1 MSSRQRPRRNPNGD
15 GGVYRRADGRWEGK
29 VFVDTPD
36 GRRKRV
42 SVYGD
47 TERKA
52 LDELNKLRD
61 QQRRGVPVA
70 TTTLTVAEYMM
81 YWLEHIAEPSIRRTT
96 YATYEG
102 DVRLHINPGIGKRK
116 LKSLQAAHIREWLT
130 NLRTTC
136 QCCAKG
142 RDAARE
148 SPRCC
153 GKPVPDCCHA
163 VLSASSIRHI
173 LRVLRAALQDAVDE
187 ELISRNVARL
197 VQLRV
202 TDEHKVRS
210 FTRAEALRFLRTAEG
225 HRLYALWAV
234 ALAMGLRRGEALGLA
249 WDDVDLDRGRLT
261 VRQALHRVDGQLR
274 LDPVKTDA
282 SVAVLP
288 IPAPLVEILK
298 SHRRAQLEERL
309 AAGSDW
315 RDTGL
320 VFTTTTG
327 GFVEPRNANRLFHSL
342 CAKAC
347 VPQLRVHDLRHS
359 CATLLFTMG
368 VQPATVQRILRH
380 SSITVTTGTYV
391 EVIEAVQ
398 REHSTRWGRCSPAT
412 STPPAPSD
420 GSITTPTA
428 RLRLRGRPDRAVRLH
443 HLVSSARTVRVW
455 NPCSNDDCRQ
465 RLSSRR
471 ISDRPR
477 KRRNPPRPMAGAG
490 FEQWS

>member
-1 MSSRQRPRRNPNGD
+1 MSPRQRAKRNANGE
-15 GGVYRRADGRWEGK
+15 GGVYPRADGRWEGK
-29 VFVDTPD
+29 VFVDAPD
-36 GRRKRV
+36 GKRKRV

-47 TERKA
+47 TEREA

-61 QQRRGVPVA
+61 QQRRGIPVA
-70 TTTLTVAEYMM
+70 TTTLTVAEYMS

-102 DVRLHINPGIGKRK
+102 DVRLHIIPGIGKRK
-116 LKSLQAAHIREWLT
+116 LKSLQAAHIRTWL
-130 NLRTTC
+130 NDLRTTC
-136 QCCAKG
+136 QCCTQG
-142 RDAARE
+142 RDAARKCPRCCAMP

-153 GKPVPDCCHA
+153 NA
-163 VLSASSIRHI
+163 VLSASSIRHV

-187 ELISRNVARL
+187 EMLSRNVARL

-202 TDEHKVRS
+202 TDERRVRS
-210 FTRAEALRFLRTAEG
+210 FTRAEALRFLEAAEH

-249 WDDVDLDRGRLT
+249 WGDIELDQGRLT

-288 IPAPLVEILK
+288 IPAPLISILGA
-298 SHRRAQLEERL
+298 HRRRQREERV
-309 AAGSDW
+309 AAGSRW

-320 VFTTTTG
+320 VFTTAQG
-327 GFVEPRNANRLFHSL
+327 GFIEPRNANRMFHGV
-342 CAKAC
+342 CTKAD

-380 SSITVTTGTYV
+380 TSITVTTGTYV

-398 REHSTRWGRCSPAT
+398 RDALDSMGSLFGV
-412 STPPAPSD
+412 AP
-420 GSITTPTA
+420 
-428 RLRLRGRPDRAVRLH
+428 
-443 HLVSSARTVRVW
+443 
-455 NPCSNDDCRQ
+455 
-465 RLSSRR
+465 
-471 ISDRPR
+471 
-477 KRRNPPRPMAGAG
+477 GANA
-490 FEQWS
+490 SH

>member
-1 MSSRQRPRRNPNGD
+1 MPPRQRAKRNANGE

-29 VFVDTPD
+29 VFVDAPD
-36 GRRKRV
+36 GKRKRI

-47 TERKA
+47 TEREA

-61 QQRRGVPVA
+61 QQRRGIPVA
-70 TTTLTVAEYMM
+70 TTTLTVADYMT

-102 DVRLHINPGIGKRK
+102 DVRLHIIPGIGKRK
-116 LKSLQAAHIREWLT
+116 LKSLQAAHIRTWL
-130 NLRTTC
+130 NDLRTTC
-136 QCCAKG
+136 QCCAHG
-142 RDAARE
+142 RDTARE
-148 SPRCC
+148 NPRCC
-153 GKPVPDCCHA
+153 AKPNRQCCEST
-163 VLSASSIRHI
+163 LSASSIRHI

-187 ELISRNVARL
+187 EMLSRNVARL

-202 TDEHKVRS
+202 TDDRKVRS
-210 FTRAEALRFLRTAEG
+210 FTRDEAVRFLQAAEQ

-234 ALAMGLRRGEALGLA
+234 ALSMGLRRGEALGLKWA
-249 WDDVDLDRGRLT
+249 DVDLDGARLT
-261 VRQALHRVDGQLR
+261 VRQALHRVDGRLR

-288 IPAPLVEILK
+288 IPAPLVTIL
-298 SHRRAQLEERL
+298 SAHRRRQREERM

-320 VFTTTTG
+320 VFTTAHG
-327 GFVEPRNANRLFHSL
+327 GFIEPRNANRMFHDV
-342 CAKAC
+342 CTKAN

-398 REHSTRWGRCSPAT
+398 RDALDSM
-412 STPPAPSD
+412 
-420 GSITTPTA
+420 GSLFHGLA
-428 RLRLRGRPDRAVRLH
+428 DR
-443 HLVSSARTVRVW
+443 SY
-455 NPCSNDDCRQ
+455 
-465 RLSSRR
+465 
-471 ISDRPR
+471 PR
-477 KRRNPPRPMAGAG
+477 
-490 FEQWS
+490 

>member
-1 MSSRQRPRRNPNGD
+1 MAPRSRSRRNANGE
-15 GGVYRRADGRWEGK
+15 GGVYRRSDGRWEGK
-29 VFVDTPD
+29 FFVDTPD

-47 TERKA
+47 TERAA

-70 TTTLTVAEYMM
+70 TTTLSVAEYMT

-102 DVRLHINPGIGKRK
+102 DVRLHIIPGIGRRK
-116 LKSLQAAHIREWLT
+116 LKSLQAAHIRDWLT
-130 NLRTTC
+130 SLRTTC
-136 QCCAKG
+136 QCCIQG
-142 RDAARE
+142 RDAARDT
-148 SPRCC
+148 PRCC
-153 GKPVPDCCHA
+153 AKALPQCCKA
-163 VLSASSIRHI
+163 YLSASSIRHI

-187 ELISRNVARL
+187 EVLSRNVARL

-202 TDEHKVRS
+202 TDERKVRS
-210 FTRAEALRFLRTAEG
+210 FSHDEALRFLKAAEQ

-234 ALAMGLRRGEALGLA
+234 ALSMGLRRGEALGLA
-249 WDDVDLDRGRLT
+249 WADVDLDQGRLT

-274 LDPVKTDA
+274 LESVKTDA

-288 IPAPLVEILK
+288 IPTPLVSILRA
-298 SHRRAQLEERL
+298 HRQRQLRERV
-309 AAGSDW
+309 AAGSQW
-315 RDTGL
+315 RDTEL
-320 VFTTTTG
+320 VFTTAHG
-327 GFVEPRNANRLFHSL
+327 GYIEPRNANRMFHDV
-342 CAKAC
+342 CTKAD

-398 REHSTRWGRCSPAT
+398 RDALDSMGSLFPGVAGT
-412 STPPAPSD
+412 S
-420 GSITTPTA
+420 
-428 RLRLRGRPDRAVRLH
+428 V
-443 HLVSSARTVRVW
+443 
-455 NPCSNDDCRQ
+455 
-465 RLSSRR
+465 
-471 ISDRPR
+471 
-477 KRRNPPRPMAGAG
+477 K
-490 FEQWS
+490 